1 MIRKLIHFSDTHEAA
16 ALENWR
22 AFFDKRIVGFLNS
35 RVIRK
40 ARYDRSRIAPAVAMM
55 LAEKPDAIFF
65 TGDAVS
71 CGQPGEFA
79 RALPFFE
86 PILNSRIP
94 FFYTP
99 GNHDAYVKDS
109 ACAEAFRNFTRTMTR
124 GQAGPE
130 DYPFA
135 VDLEGFRVI
144 LLNCARPTALVSS
157 CGFLPEKAKAFLKK
171 EAERFKTKPVICAGH
186 FPILERM
193 PVRRF
198 RHRLYGA
205 RGDFRRLPDE
215 IRLLLAHSLRYGKRH
230 LHAGARPGRKRVKKV
245 TFGFFPLFDWREGCS
260 GCRLRRECPLQ
271 NKELDDE

>member
-40 ARYDRSRIAPAVAMM
+40 ARYDRSRIEPAVKMM
-55 LAEKPDAIFF
+55 LEEKPDAIFF

-144 LLNCARPTALVSS
+144 LLNCARPTAVVSS

-171 EAERFKTKPVICAGH
+171 EAEHFKTKPVICAGH

-205 RGDFRRLPDE
+205 RVASEMIRDRVIDLSLCGHVHKPYEVLNSTGRGE
-215 IRLLLAHSLRYGKRH
+215 ISAGSLTKYGFYSRI
-230 LHAGARPGRKRVKKV
+230 LYDTESGIFTLERVPV
-245 TFGFFPLFDWREGCS
+245 G
-260 GCRLRRECPLQ
+260 
-271 NKELDDE
+271 KE